1 MRLKEL
7 AEPMANQ
14 VFPLILIGKIAT
26 HFTACFKNRLPRLHH
41 IFLQDR
47 AVLVLAAERDDLR
60 VRC

>member
-26 HFTACFKNRLPRLHH
+26 HFTACFKGRLSRLHH
-41 IFLQDR
+41 RFLQDR
-47 AVLVLAAERDDLR
+47 AALGEVAECQFETS
-60 VRC
+60 V